1 MILFKFKIDIMLELI
16 SSSDRHMILCEKRR
30 RQRTSQESESDK
42 GKKTKSMS
50 SWSILLQAL
59 GSSGIG
65 RKNEKGAKRPLPLRG
80 SGPSGTLKKSARL
93 LAAEPRGISV
103 GTSEV
108 RACFFAFY
116 ALWIWRWYARLFC
129 FSCLSFSEVDQGD
142 LAVNCYVVMLG
153 RGSCL

>member
-16 SSSDRHMILCEKRR
+16 SSSNRHMILCEKRR

-80 SGPSGTLKKSARL
+80 SGPSGTSEGFGSERDF
-93 LAAEPRGISV
+93 E
-103 GTSEV
+103 EV
-108 RACFFAFY
+108 REAACSRAQGD
-116 ALWIWRWYARLFC
+116 IGGHERGARMFFC
-129 FSCLSFSEVDQGD
+129 FLCSVD
-142 LAVNCYVVMLG
+142 LAVVRAFVLFFLSVFFG
-153 RGSCL
+153 GGPGGFSG